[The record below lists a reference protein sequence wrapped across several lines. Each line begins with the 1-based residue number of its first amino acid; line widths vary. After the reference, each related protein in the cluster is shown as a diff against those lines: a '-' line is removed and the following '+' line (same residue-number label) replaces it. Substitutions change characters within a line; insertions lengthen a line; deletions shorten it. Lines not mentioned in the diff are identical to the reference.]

1 MPVTSQT
8 PPAQKPSFEGLSI
21 KPTNSGGMLA
31 VPPLMVGSRF
41 LATNVT
47 VKDDYQHLRTEG
59 YWQPAEL
66 TDLPTVGPRSVNTA
80 AFMES
85 ERARALTGGPKD
97 ARTTSEDTRNK
108 RSGRKFQSTHS
119 FVWIKREAERQQG
132 GGGPAGEDSR
142 ALRSEGGHAVLTA
155 SPPLTCWVTWT
166 STNQ

>member
-1 MPVTSQT
+1 MVVAIIATAVMPVTSQT

-119 FVWIKREAERQQG
+119 FVWIKRKLSGNKAEAVPLAKIPGLYVQK
-132 GGGPAGEDSR
+132 EDMR
-142 ALRSEGGHAVLTA
+142 Y
-155 SPPLTCWVTWT
+155 
-166 STNQ
+166 